1 MKKWAAA
8 VLCLL
13 FLLLSPARELRLASQ
28 TGELALDRA
37 IALTFDDGPRASTT
51 SRLLDGLAQRG
62 VHATFFLIGE
72 QIPGNEAIVQRLAQ
86 EGHQIGV
93 HTYDHIRLEG
103 ESAETVRQQMARTD
117 RLLTDLLGPGEWWL
131 RPPYGQFTRREAAW
145 IDVPAIQWTIDP
157 EDWRYKDAERVAR
170 HILQQA
176 EPGAVILLHDIYPT
190 SVDAA
195 LAVVDALQEQGYTF
209 MTVEELFQA
218 AEIEPVPGV
227 LYRSPAKP
235 MWEL

>member
-1 MKKWAAA
+1 M
-8 VLCLL
+8 
-13 FLLLSPARELRLASQ
+13 
-28 TGELALDRA
+28 
-37 IALTFDDGPRASTT
+37 
-51 SRLLDGLAQRG
+51 
-62 VHATFFLIGE
+62 
-72 QIPGNEAIVQRLAQ
+72 
-86 EGHQIGV
+86 
-93 HTYDHIRLEG
+93 
-103 ESAETVRQQMARTD
+103 
-117 RLLTDLLGPGEWWL
+117 
-131 RPPYGQFTRREAAW
+131 
-145 IDVPAIQWTIDP
+145 
-157 EDWRYKDAERVAR
+157 AR

-209 MTVEELFQA
+209 MTVEELFQS

>member
-62 VHATFFLIGE
+62 VHATFFLIGQ

-117 RLLTDLLGPGEWWL
+117 RLLTDLLGPGAWWL
-131 RPPYGQFTRREAAW
+131 RPPYGPFSRREAAW
-145 IDVPAIQWTIDP
+145 SVVPAIQWTIDP